1 MKIYKVAFTNYY
13 DDGSAH
19 SQVYVNPKLDVV
31 VLELPVDVKRYP
43 RIQQALLVDDVK
55 VQNDWSNETH
65 TLYRYSSFLWAH
77 TDEWVVEEGGD
88 PDDGWGYETRYNAYL
103 VVVPKIRE
111 SVEEWEGTIEMRG
124 LDTKREYECRRVGS
138 VVLPPHVVRDVV
150 PLPGDC
156 EGYLRR
162 LVRALEGDPRVLQ
175 RPLGETPNRFWE

>member
-1 MKIYKVAFTNYY
+1 M
-13 DDGSAH
+13 
-19 SQVYVNPKLDVV
+19 
-31 VLELPVDVKRYP
+31 
-43 RIQQALLVDDVK
+43 
-55 VQNDWSNETH
+55 
-65 TLYRYSSFLWAH
+65 
-77 TDEWVVEEGGD
+77 
-88 PDDGWGYETRYNAYL
+88 
-103 VVVPKIRE
+103 
-111 SVEEWEGTIEMRG
+111 EEWEGTIEMRG